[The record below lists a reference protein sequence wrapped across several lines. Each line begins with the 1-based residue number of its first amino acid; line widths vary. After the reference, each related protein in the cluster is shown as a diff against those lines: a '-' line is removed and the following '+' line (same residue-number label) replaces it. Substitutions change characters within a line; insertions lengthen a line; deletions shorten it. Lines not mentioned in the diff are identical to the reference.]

1 MILGEVDRSIGITGD
16 AASKIKCNYIAFADD
31 LLLMSTTDVGMKI
44 LLMQLEGE
52 MEKVGLVMNP
62 NKCASM
68 CTEINI
74 ARRLWIV
81 NPEPYLSLRDGE
93 IKALN
98 IFETFKYLVVEIGAR
113 SKYSTIAEQIQ
124 KDLHSISRAPSE
136 TISAALHPQN
146 SSHT

>member
-1 MILGEVDRSIGITGD
+1 
-16 AASKIKCNYIAFADD
+16 
-31 LLLMSTTDVGMKI
+31 
-44 LLMQLEGE
+44 MQLEGA

-62 NKCASM
+62 NKWAWM
-68 CTEINI
+68 HTEINI

-98 IFETFKYLVVEIGAR
+98 NNETYKYLGVEIGAR
-113 SKYSTIAEQIQ
+113 LKYSTIAEKI
-124 KDLHSISRAPSE
+124 KKRLTFHFTCPSE
-136 TISAALHPQN
+136 TTSAALHPQN